1 MIDVTKSLKL
11 QTYLDNQKLSLEDID
26 FLNKVNLSD
35 LILKSEYDE
44 IKSEVE
50 RYNTLKK
57 ALETGSNNAIQI
69 SDEMKNLNQ
78 QIVART
84 GKDASQVSLHSIPTA
99 DKLEQILQ
107 SSGITSKNDLTVR
120 IVYNDD
126 EGYNSDYV
134 RVELTDSKW
143 DRYGINPG
151 TRMAITD
158 KGEIITLRSQ
168 LYMK

>member
-84 GKDASQVSLHSIPTA
+84 GVDIIATKQV
-99 DKLEQILQ
+99 DK
-107 SSGITSKNDLTVR
+107 
-120 IVYNDD
+120 
-126 EGYNSDYV
+126 
-134 RVELTDSKW
+134 
-143 DRYGINPG
+143 
-151 TRMAITD
+151 A
-158 KGEIITLRSQ
+158 
-168 LYMK
+168 